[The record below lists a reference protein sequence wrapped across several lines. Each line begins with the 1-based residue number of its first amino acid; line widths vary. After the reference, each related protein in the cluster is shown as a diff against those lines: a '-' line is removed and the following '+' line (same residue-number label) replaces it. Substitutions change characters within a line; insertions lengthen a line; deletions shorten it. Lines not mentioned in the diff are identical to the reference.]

1 MELDFLSKFLQE
13 VALGM
18 APVIAVALIGVLI
31 ALFKKLWAQAKEAM
45 PQATDQIEWAATV
58 AVKAAEQAGWLTLAA
73 DKKAYAIDIVEKWLA
88 SKGLSIDVD
97 VIDAAI
103 EAAVW
108 EEFGSP
114 QAKLAAK
121 GK

>member
-18 APVIAVALIGVLI
+18 APVIAVALIGVLL

-45 PQATDQIEWAATV
+45 PQATDQLEWAATV
-58 AVKAAEQAGWLTLAA
+58 AVKAAEQAGWVTLA
-73 DKKAYAIDIVEKWLA
+73 DEKKAYAVDIVEKWLA
-88 SKGLSIDVD
+88 SKGLSIDLD
-97 VIDAAI
+97 VIDAAV

-108 EEFGSP
+108 DEFGSP
-114 QAKLAAK
+114 EAKLAAK
-121 GK
+121 AK